1 MSEILIEESKCDW
14 TNRVAVAVD
23 AVKQVISALTVEK
36 KNKSKESAKAAV
48 ASKSTRTPKQASA
61 KGASAASSTN
71 TPSDGLIVSEM
82 GPSGGL
88 CDLITADDLEE
99 EEDGSESQPIC
110 LFME

>member
-61 KGASAASSTN
+61 SAASSTN